1 MLTKPDHPTVQALA
15 SLSGNNNFETVRQ
28 WLRNTLEEIDRDS
41 CVTKDEVQLRWN
53 QGAAQIIRD
62 FLNRS
67 DEALATIRKFQ
78 GR

>member
-1 MLTKPDHPTVQALA
+1 MLSQIEKETINALA
-15 SLSGNNNFETVRQ
+15 QLRNNIHFEQVKT
-28 WLRNTLEEIDRDS
+28 WLRESLRELEKITPQ
-41 CVTKDEVQLRWN
+41 TKDEVQLRWN

>member
-15 SLSGNNNFETVRQ
+15 SLKGNQQFETVCQ

-53 QGAAQIIRD
+53 QGSAQIIRD
-62 FLNRS
+62 FLGRS
-67 DEALATIRKFQ
+67 DEAQATIRKFQ